1 MKTSLAFLVGG
12 LLLGVAANY
21 SSPAG
26 VAAPPGAAPPVD
38 PARAAQGNDGKPYI
52 QDEPR
57 GMARVVYFGG
67 NGVAAEYSI
76 EYGKPAWK
84 SEFDKELKGRVRL
97 GSNYW
102 TTLDTWNPLTV
113 GDKEVKAGEYFLGLE
128 SAKEGQW
135 SLVLLDPDPLRKQKI
150 DGYSTPQTK
159 GGQLIPMKYEES
171 KDSADTLAI
180 RFVGDEKDAKQQT
193 LEIRFGRHRLT
204 APVKPKV

>member
-12 LLLGVAANY
+12 LLLGVAASY
-21 SSPAG
+21 PPARAGAAAPAG
-26 VAAPPGAAPPVD
+26 SAL
-38 PARAAQGNDGKPYI
+38 AAQGNDGKPYI

-67 NGVAAEYSI
+67 SGLAAEYAI

-84 SEFDKELKGRVRL
+84 PDFEKLMKGRVRL
-97 GSNYW
+97 GCDYW
-102 TTLDTWNPLTV
+102 ATLDTWNPLTV

-128 SAKEGQW
+128 CAKEGQW

-159 GGQLIPMKYEES
+159 GGQLIPMKYEET
-171 KDSADTLAI
+171 KDSADRLAI
-180 RFVGDEKDAKQQT
+180 RFVGDDKDAKLQT